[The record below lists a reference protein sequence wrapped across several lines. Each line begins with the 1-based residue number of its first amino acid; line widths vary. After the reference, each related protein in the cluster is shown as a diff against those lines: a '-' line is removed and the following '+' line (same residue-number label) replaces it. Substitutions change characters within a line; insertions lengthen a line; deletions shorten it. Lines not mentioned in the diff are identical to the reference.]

1 MTETADEFS
10 IIADQK
16 AAGQRI
22 DAYVS
27 TSIPGCSR
35 SRVAEL
41 IRSGWITLFQK
52 RIKPGYRLRPG
63 DEIHGRIPAPEPV
76 DFLPEPIPLD
86 IIYQDMDL
94 LVLNKPA
101 GMVVHPAPAHYSG
114 TLVNA
119 LLHHCPDLSGI
130 GGEIRPGI
138 VHRLDKDTTGIL
150 IAAKNAEAQA
160 KLAEQFKSRTVQKKY
175 LALVHGHMKK
185 PSGRIV
191 LPIGRHP
198 IDRKKMSTITRS
210 GKNAETRWEVL
221 EALAEA
227 SLVEVDL
234 LTGRT
239 HQIRVHFAALHHAV
253 IGDPLYGPKTT
264 PHSAEVR
271 RILQPIARQM
281 LHAWHI
287 QFIHPGTGA
296 EMSFKAPLPNDMN
309 QLIKALR
316 SSNQDL

>member
-10 IIADQK
+10 IIADET

-27 TSIPGCSR
+27 ASIPGCSR
-35 SRVAEL
+35 SYVAEL
-41 IRSGWITLFQK
+41 IRTGLITLFQK
-52 RIKPGYRLRPG
+52 RVKPGHRLRPG
-63 DEIHGRIPAPEPV
+63 DEIHGRIPAPAPV

-86 IIYQDMDL
+86 IIYQDADL

-101 GMVVHPAPAHYSG
+101 GMVVHPAPGHYSG

-150 IAAKNAEAQA
+150 IAAKNADAQA

-175 LALVHGHMKK
+175 LAVVHGHMKK

-191 LPIGRHP
+191 MPIGRHP

-210 GKNAETRWEVL
+210 GKNAETRWDVL
-221 EALAEA
+221 ESLAET

-239 HQIRVHFAALHHAV
+239 HQIRVHLAALHHAV

-271 RILQPIARQM
+271 RLLQPIARQM
-281 LHAWHI
+281 LHAWQIH
-287 QFIHPGTGA
+287 FIHPGTGA
-296 EMSFKAPLPNDMN
+296 EMSFMAPLPDDMN

>member
-1 MTETADEFS
+1 M
-10 IIADQK
+10 
-16 AAGQRI
+16 
-22 DAYVS
+22 
-27 TSIPGCSR
+27 
-35 SRVAEL
+35 
-41 IRSGWITLFQK
+41 
-52 RIKPGYRLRPG
+52 
-63 DEIHGRIPAPEPV
+63 
-76 DFLPEPIPLD
+76 
-86 IIYQDMDL
+86 
-94 LVLNKPA
+94 
-101 GMVVHPAPAHYSG
+101 HPAPGHLSG

-150 IAAKNAEAQA
+150 IAAKNADAQA

-175 LALVHGHMKK
+175 LAVVHGHLKK
-185 PSGRIV
+185 PAGRIV
-191 LPIGRHP
+191 MPIGRHP

-210 GKNAETRWEVL
+210 GKNAETRWEVQ

-239 HQIRVHFAALHHAV
+239 HQIRVHFAALHHPV

-264 PHSAEVR
+264 SHSIEVR
-271 RILQPIARQM
+271 RLIEPIARQM

-287 QFIHPGTGA
+287 HFIHPGTGA
-296 EMSFKAPLPNDMN
+296 EMSFKAPPPDDMN

-316 SSNQDL
+316 SLNQDI